1 MKNNSNLFCFFK
13 DGVSVVGIKKEI
25 ISIIGF
31 LSYVFYSMEKP
42 LVITSCTDG
51 KHMKGSKHYSGYA
64 IDIRIRHLTQ
74 KETDSFIWRFKFWY
88 EKDYDI
94 VLEKDHIH
102 VEYDPK

>member
-1 MKNNSNLFCFFK
+1 MVQFK
-13 DGVSVVGIKKEI
+13 DGVSVDGIKKETI
-25 ISIIGF
+25 AIIGF
-31 LSYVFYSMEKP
+31 LNCLFEFIIGKP

-64 IDIRIRHLTQ
+64 IDIRTRHLLPREIDQ
-74 KETDSFIWRFKFWY
+74 VISCFKQWHAKE
-88 EKDYDI
+88 YDI